1 MSGIKLYIPFYQR
14 MEDLFYWKYT
24 GIEKFFRTGKCHLYL
39 YNSSTR
45 THPFRE
51 NIFDQ

>member
-14 MEDLFYWKYT
+14 MEDLFSWKYT
-24 GIEKFFRTGKCHLYL
+24 GIEKFFRTGNVISICT
-39 YNSSTR
+39 TR